1 MKKFIASA
9 LIALAILSF
18 PLAAGGSSEQVLS
31 NSVPMQTQSSGSL
44 LQSSSSDTAQED
56 EISRDMSKL
65 TRLYRFVDQNF
76 YKDVDYNKAYEAM
89 ATALFESL
97 EDKYS
102 YYIAAEEKDDY
113 VEQTLG
119 TYGGIGL
126 YFSKTYIQYQDEE
139 DITTWY
145 CLVDRVFPNTPCSR
159 AGLRSG
165 DLITAI
171 DGTDVKDLEATDC
184 AKLMK
189 GEAGTKVQ
197 LTVKRSDQEFVLN
210 LTRQIVDVPT
220 VEYTTIDNGSIGYIQ
235 ITQFTESTWQKMVEA
250 LIDFDDRKVK
260 KIIIDL
266 RSNGGGDIN
275 TALSIADSFI
285 SKGELLTINYKN
297 SDPEVYNARSQTL
310 VDSDVKVALLTNG
323 QTASSSEILTGAMKD
338 NNRATIIGTK
348 TYGKGIMQVVS
359 PFDQGYISLTEAS
372 FVTAS
377 HNEIHGVGI
386 EPDILVP
393 ELEMT
398 DEEAESYTNVYNDGV
413 IADYVDA
420 HPDFTDENIEAFK
433 LDPKYGEIRHEI
445 LRILVRYEYI
455 NRLPGDQQFL
465 IDPNYDQC
473 LKTAVDF
480 LNGETK

>member
-9 LIALAILSF
+9 LIALVILSF

-359 PFDQGYISLTEAS
+359 PFDEGYISLTEAS

-413 IADYVDA
+413 IAAYVDA

>member
-1 MKKFIASA
+1 
-9 LIALAILSF
+9 
-18 PLAAGGSSEQVLS
+18 
-31 NSVPMQTQSSGSL
+31 
-44 LQSSSSDTAQED
+44 
-56 EISRDMSKL
+56 
-65 TRLYRFVDQNF
+65 
-76 YKDVDYNKAYEAM
+76 
-89 ATALFESL
+89 
-97 EDKYS
+97 
-102 YYIAAEEKDDY
+102 
-113 VEQTLG
+113 
-119 TYGGIGL
+119 
-126 YFSKTYIQYQDEE
+126 
-139 DITTWY
+139 
-145 CLVDRVFPNTPCSR
+145 
-159 AGLRSG
+159 
-165 DLITAI
+165 
-171 DGTDVKDLEATDC
+171 
-184 AKLMK
+184 
-189 GEAGTKVQ
+189 
-197 LTVKRSDQEFVLN
+197 
-210 LTRQIVDVPT
+210 
-220 VEYTTIDNGSIGYIQ
+220 
-235 ITQFTESTWQKMVEA
+235 MVEA

-480 LNGETK
+480 LNGETI